1 MRIFEQF
8 EKIEGIYQIVELI
21 VKNLTRWKNKDK
33 AERWF
38 VWLRELVSFSQLPNF
53 FKLFMKNQGCFELL
67 FEILAAKPDDET
79 NSKHWDEEESRA
91 VKISYTILAEVFR
104 VDKDMNVRKFAIEN
118 KFFETILDRIAMISK
133 EKKRKF
139 VNDISALNKE

>member
-1 MRIFEQF
+1 MPQMRIFEQF

-53 FKLFMKNQGCFELL
+53 FKLFMKN
-67 FEILAAKPDDET
+67 
-79 NSKHWDEEESRA
+79 
-91 VKISYTILAEVFR
+91 
-104 VDKDMNVRKFAIEN
+104 
-118 KFFETILDRIAMISK
+118 
-133 EKKRKF
+133 
-139 VNDISALNKE
+139 